1 MPKRGVIAIVLTTG
15 ALVLLLGFKTPT
27 ATDPVGGTD
36 GAVAIATGRAPAA
49 AIASPTATETP
60 TASVA
65 PSPSAAAEVSGTD
78 GAVAAAPTATPV
90 PTPAAA
96 DAPSTATSDGTLVGQ
111 PVSMRWGTVQ
121 VQVTVSGGRITDI
134 TALQLPDGDP
144 RSSQI
149 SQYAEPYLRESA
161 LQAQS
166 AAVDVVSGATYTSEA
181 YARSLQS
188 ALDQASG
195 QG

>member
-15 ALVLLLGFKTPT
+15 ALVLLLSFKTPT
-27 ATDPVGGTD
+27 APVPGGVAD
-36 GAVAIATGRAPAA
+36 GAAAIATGRNPAA
-49 AIASPTATETP
+49 AIASPTTTEAP
-60 TASVA
+60 TANIA
-65 PSPSAAAEVSGTD
+65 PNPSAAVDAGR
-78 GAVAAAPTATPV
+78 APVAAAPTATPM
-90 PTPAAA
+90 PTPAAT
-96 DAPSTATSDGTLVGQ
+96 DIPSTAASDGTLVGQ

-134 TALQLPDGDP
+134 SALQLPDGDP

-166 AAVDVVSGATYTSEA
+166 AAVDVVSGATYTSQA